1 METNESMTK
10 RELWRVRIDQYRS
23 SGMTAKDWCISKD
36 LSVSSLRYWITKF
49 NKSEQ
54 FPEQEAESSDIL
66 FARLP
71 SEEEIMEK
79 EMFPP
84 IRVSFCGIKIDI
96 HPGCSKSM
104 MSDLIGA
111 LRHNA

>member
-1 METNESMTK
+1 M
-10 RELWRVRIDQYRS
+10 RIDQYRA
-23 SGMTAKDWCISKD
+23 SGMTAKDWCIANE

-54 FPEQEAESSDIL
+54 LPEQEAESSDIL

-71 SEEEIMEK
+71 SEQEIMEK
-79 EMFPP
+79 EMIPP
-84 IRVSFCGIKIDI
+84 IKVSFCGIKIDI
-96 HPGCSKSM
+96 NPGCSKSM

>member
-1 METNESMTK
+1 MRMYKTIWFSDKIFPSYYVEDFIMETNESMTK

-54 FPEQEAESSDIL
+54 FPEQEA
-66 FARLP
+66 
-71 SEEEIMEK
+71 
-79 EMFPP
+79 
-84 IRVSFCGIKIDI
+84 
-96 HPGCSKSM
+96 
-104 MSDLIGA
+104 
-111 LRHNA
+111 